1 MKLAKALMV
10 LRPNKVFIF
19 NNEDLFSVRW
29 DDPSV
34 VTPSQE
40 EVDTELARQEQEESD
55 KKAAAEAKLQA
66 LGLTAE
72 DIKALLS

>member
-1 MKLAKALMV
+1 MILSKALKV
-10 LRPNKVFIF
+10 LRPGKEFTYDND
-19 NNEDLFSVRW
+19 DLSTVRW
-29 DDPSV
+29 NDTSV

-40 EVDTELARQEQEESD
+40 EVDAELARQEQEESD

-66 LGLTAE
+66 LGLTVE

>member
-19 NNEDLFSVRW
+19 NNEDLSSVIW

-40 EVDTELARQEQEESD
+40 EVDAELARQEQEDAD
-55 KKAAAEAKLQA
+55 KKAAAEAKLQV

-72 DIKALLS
+72 DLKALLK